1 MSFSELE
8 AAAKKFTTLINQD
21 LEMEFIQPVTLVTPS
36 SPLDQFHFMQLVVW
50 CYGFFFEAANEA
62 LKECKALMKQG
73 NPQHTNEFEQGHR
86 LVNQLRTYKVH
97 NLPPSKTNNY
107 TRKCVETWLAQ
118 FNEDTSRHQR
128 ACESLYNTAL
138 SMINYATEAWIGAT
152 KDPEDAKQLFKRV
165 MDASENNWAHHEL
178 SQIAHEI
185 AEEINLS
192 GFDAKEFCNN
202 YLEEWRKTAG
212 CFFNRESAEAG
223 IRRTIRLTIYNLFG
237 QSAYGVISTKH

>member
-8 AAAKKFTTLINQD
+8 AAAKKFTNLINGD
-21 LEMEFIQPVTLVTPS
+21 LEIEFIQPVTLVTPS

-107 TRKCVETWLAQ
+107 TRKCVEAWLAQ

-128 ACESLYNTAL
+128 ACENLYNTAL

-152 KDPEDAKQLFKRV
+152 QDTEDAKQLFKRV
-165 MDASENNWAHHEL
+165 MDTFENYWAPHEL
-178 SQIAHEI
+178 SQIAYEI

-192 GFDAKEFCNN
+192 GFDAKEFCD
-202 YLEEWRKTAG
+202 YHLDEWRKTAG